1 MKDPESIKLNAD
13 QIILSAVED
22 WNTLGVGKWLKGKE
36 NVEYHKLEYFS
47 FTIKTS
53 THFITKLVSI
63 FMGGKHKMKVK
74 RTLRMLNQ
82 EEILSQRLQCIIH

>member
-63 FMGGKHKMKVK
+63 FMVGK
-74 RTLRMLNQ
+74 Q
-82 EEILSQRLQCIIH
+82 

>member
-47 FTIKTS
+47 FTIKNKYTFYNQ
-53 THFITKLVSI
+53 TGFY
-63 FMGGKHKMKVK
+63 FYGG
-74 RTLRMLNQ
+74 
-82 EEILSQRLQCIIH
+82 